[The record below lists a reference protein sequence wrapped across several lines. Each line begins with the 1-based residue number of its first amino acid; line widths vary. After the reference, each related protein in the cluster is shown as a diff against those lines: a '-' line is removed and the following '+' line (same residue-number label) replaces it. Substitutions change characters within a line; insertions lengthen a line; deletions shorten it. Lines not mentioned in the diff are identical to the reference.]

1 MCITNTLKTNLILYF
16 LSQTSNAILMSSNIE
31 KNENHT
37 SKRRVIPVIGTAI
50 FLFSAKTSPLPKTTT
65 VVDYYNYTAAR
76 VE

>member
-50 FLFSAKTSPLPKTTT
+50 FFIFCKNTTPSKNH
-65 VVDYYNYTAAR
+65 DSS
-76 VE
+76 